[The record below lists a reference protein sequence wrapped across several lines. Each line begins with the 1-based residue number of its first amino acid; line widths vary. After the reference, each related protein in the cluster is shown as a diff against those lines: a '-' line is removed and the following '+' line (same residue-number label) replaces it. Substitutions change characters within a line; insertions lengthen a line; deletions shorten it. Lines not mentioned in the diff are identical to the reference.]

1 MQSAIGKGTEK
12 KVFFFFPRGSAV
24 RKLRK
29 LRLVCFELLRVLK
42 QNLRGK
48 KLQNVLVED
57 KVNFYVKSIERRY
70 LF

>member
-1 MQSAIGKGTEK
+1 M
-12 KVFFFFPRGSAV
+12 

-42 QNLRGK
+42 QNFRGK
-48 KLQNVLVED
+48 KLQNDLVEH

-70 LF
+70 FFLKKGQAMLFCLNPEK